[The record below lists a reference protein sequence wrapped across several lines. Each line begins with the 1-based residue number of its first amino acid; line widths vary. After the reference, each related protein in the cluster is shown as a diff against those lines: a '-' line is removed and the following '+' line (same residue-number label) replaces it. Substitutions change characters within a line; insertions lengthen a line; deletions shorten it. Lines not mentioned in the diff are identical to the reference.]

1 MAELKESIMA
11 CLSPELAAIAAR
23 ELNETPATRR
33 QSLIELKRRLSK
45 DDGTLE
51 DDTILLRFLRCKKF
65 DVQRAMSVYNGYHS
79 YRRDNP
85 DLFKDLS
92 VSSVNHIWESGALG
106 GLKDR
111 DKKGRAV
118 MVAFPGRW
126 NPEEHS
132 LEDMLRAMII
142 QLEFYIQNIE
152 TQINGIVL
160 IADFTDFSLYQ
171 ARCIR
176 PWYIQMISALVQVS
190 PIIINTC
197 YL

>member
-1 MAELKESIMA
+1 MADLKESIMA
-11 CLSPELAAIAAR
+11 FLSPELAPIAAR
-23 ELNETPATRR
+23 ELNETPTTRR
-33 QSLIELKRRLSK
+33 QSLTELKRRLNK
-45 DDGTLE
+45 DKEVLE

-65 DVQRAMSVYNGYHS
+65 DVQRAISVYDGYHS

-85 DLFKDLS
+85 CLFKDLS
-92 VSSVNHIWESGALG
+92 ISSVNHIWESGVLG

-111 DKKGRAV
+111 DKKGRAI

-142 QLEFYIQNIE
+142 QLEHYIQSIE

-176 PWYIQMISALVQVS
+176 PWYIQMMSALVQVS
-190 PIIINTC
+190 SVIINVC
-197 YL
+197 